1 MSVKINFGYLYKDML
16 DNVKD
21 ILNMESCSTTFY
33 STVIL
38 GVVIAVAIMLVKR
51 LISKKQYKALAIV
64 VVALPAVVFVLNF
77 VYNLAKNKSS
87 PKIVKDAESDMIAQ
101 KESEKIVDESS
112 EMNQLVEETKA
123 VEAAKSVE
131 EKFSMF

>member
-1 MSVKINFGYLYKDML
+1 MSLKIDFGYLYEDML

-33 STVIL
+33 STVVLGAIIAAIIL
-38 GVVIAVAIMLVKR
+38 LVKT
-51 LISKKQYKALAIV
+51 LVSKKQYKGLVIL
-64 VVALPAVVFVLNF
+64 VVALPALVFVLNF
-77 VYNLAKNKSS
+77 VYNLAKSKSS
-87 PKIVKDAESDMIAQ
+87 PEIVKDAESKMVVQ

-112 EMNQLVEETKA
+112 EMNQLVEETKV
-123 VEAAKSVE
+123 VESSKSVE

>member
-1 MSVKINFGYLYKDML
+1 MVKIDFGYLYKDMPE
-16 DNVKD
+16 NIKD

-38 GVVIAVAIMLVKR
+38 GVVIAGAIMLVKR

-64 VVALPAVVFVLNF
+64 VVVLPVVVFVLNF
-77 VYNLAKNKSS
+77 VYNLAKSKSS
-87 PKIVKDAESDMIAQ
+87 PKIVKDAEADMIAQ
-101 KESEKIVDESS
+101 KESEKIIDESS

>member
-1 MSVKINFGYLYKDML
+1 MVKIDFGYLYKDMPE
-16 DNVKD
+16 NIKD

-38 GVVIAVAIMLVKR
+38 GVVIAGAIMLVKR

-64 VVALPAVVFVLNF
+64 VVVLPVVVFVLNF
-77 VYNLAKNKSS
+77 VYNLAKSKSS
-87 PKIVKDAESDMIAQ
+87 PKIVKDAEAAMIAQ
-101 KESEKIVDESS
+101 KESEKIIDETS
-112 EMNQLVEETKA
+112 EMNLMVEEATA